1 MVPDVPIELAEGIE
15 AESLFNLVGAASP
28 AARSALGIA
37 ARRLGGGIVLA
48 APGDP
53 TGFFNRV
60 VGLGTREPLGADL
73 IAEAC
78 AFLREHGAKAAV
90 MQFAPSALPAD
101 WERIRAGENIERGST
116 MVKVAGAAAVVLSA
130 AGQRPAL
137 PRHLRLGPVDAG
149 EASTWSATRLRAGG
163 VPDNRHFTEVMG
175 ACVGRPGWS
184 SFGVWDGKTL
194 VAGATMYAHGGV
206 ARLLGAA
213 TVPEARG
220 QGAQAALIAARAR
233 AATEAGNRW
242 LVTEVGTDGDYAS
255 GASLRNMLRYGF
267 AVLYER
273 PNWIWHAAA

>member
-1 MVPDVPIELAEGIE
+1 MVPDVPVDKAEGVE

-37 ARRLGGGIVLA
+37 VRRLGGGIVLA

-60 VGLGTREPLGADL
+60 VGLGTREPLDADL

-78 AFLREHGAKAAV
+78 AFLREHGVKTAV

-101 WERIRAGENIERGST
+101 WEQIRAGENIERRST
-116 MVKVAGAAAVVLSA
+116 MVKVAGEASAVLSA
-130 AGQRPAL
+130 AEQRPAL
-137 PRHLRLGPVDAG
+137 PRHLRLAPVEVGQAM
-149 EASTWSATRLRAGG
+149 TWSATRLRAGG
-163 VPDNRHFTEVMG
+163 VPDNEHFTRVMG

-184 SFGVWDGKTL
+184 SFGVWDGDTL
-194 VAGATMYAHGGV
+194 IAGATMFAHGGV

-220 QGAQAALIAARAR
+220 QGVQAALIAARAR
-233 AATEAGNRW
+233 AAAEAGNRR

-255 GASLRNMLRYGF
+255 GTSLRNMLRHGF
-267 AVLYER
+267 EVLYER
-273 PNWIWHAAA
+273 PNWIWHAA